1 MPKIAISVILPLY
14 NAAAYVEEA
23 VQSILNQSFPD
34 FELIIIDD
42 CSTDNSCAIVQNIID
57 ERIQLMKKP
66 VNTGYT
72 DSLNFGIKIAKG
84 SYIAR
89 MDADDISHPKRLER
103 QFQFLEAHPQIILC
117 GTWFEILGSAE
128 IIKHPIT
135 HNEIK
140 VALLE
145 YSAIGHPT
153 VMFRKDFFQSQGLW
167 YDKQMEPAEDYN
179 LWVRASRIGQLY
191 NLPEVLL
198 KYRRHDLQASILQ
211 QQKQALNA
219 QKARQFHWHAFHPKY
234 IPLVDLTAVCPW
246 GNMSIAKQKSYLEDF
261 IEELQVMRYLN
272 KMNPAFDQ
280 ELLDRYCEKK
290 KREILHDYFKHSRK
304 MALKKLFLFLAPSTA
319 YFRYFTNKQKQA
331 IILNG
336 LNPLKW

>member
-1 MPKIAISVILPLY
+1 MPLY

-23 VQSILNQSFPD
+23 VQSILNQSFAN

-42 CSTDNSCAIVQNIID
+42 CSTDNSCAIVENISD
-57 ERIQLMKKP
+57 ERIQLIKKP

-72 DSLNFGIKIAKG
+72 ESLNFGIKIAKG
-84 SYIAR
+84 DYIAR

-103 QFQFLEAHPQIILC
+103 QFQFLEAHPLIILC
-117 GTWFEILGSAE
+117 GTWFEILGTTE

-153 VMFRKDFFQSQGLW
+153 VMFRKAIFQLKGLS

-198 KYRRHDLQASILQ
+198 KYRSHDLQVSTVR

-219 QKARQFHWHAFHPKY
+219 QKARQFHWRAFHPKY
-234 IPLVDLTAVCPW
+234 VPLVDLTDVWQWRDMAT
-246 GNMSIAKQKSYLEDF
+246 AKQQSYLENF

-272 KMNPAFDQ
+272 KMSPAFDQ
-280 ELLDRYCEKK
+280 ELLDGYCEKK
-290 KREILHDYFKHSRK
+290 KREILHDYFRHSGK
-304 MALKKLFLFLAPSTA
+304 MALKKLFVFLAPSTA